1 MKRPFS
7 ESRHIVSGLCESLK
21 TSAIYKNWILEEI
34 KSQLGNNPFRRN
46 GVHSVEHPDVAAM
59 SGEEDEEHFLMES
72 REQQDRSSHSI

>member
-34 KSQLGNNPFRRN
+34 KAQLGNNPFRRH
-46 GVHSVEHPDVAAM
+46 GLPSIDLPDVGAEAD
-59 SGEEDEEHFLMES
+59 EEDGDDVQLKS
-72 REQQDRSSHSI
+72 WEQQDRSSQSL